1 MAPTAVIYSRIS
13 RDTEG
18 TGAGVERQ
26 RQDCLDL
33 CKRRGW
39 DVADVL
45 VDNDV
50 SAYSGKHR
58 PDYARLLDL
67 IEHDKIDVLVAWH
80 PDRLH
85 RSPIELERFVEVV
98 EAHRVQVATVTA
110 GDVDLST
117 PEGRLMARITG
128 AVARKESE
136 DKSRRLRRKHR
147 ELAEQGRVS
156 GGGNRPFGFRPDRIT
171 HDRAEAR
178 LIVDAARRVLAGESL
193 YSIVSDWTER
203 GIPTVTGAKWTTTH
217 LRTLL
222 LSPRVAGLRTNGG
235 ETFPAV
241 WSPIL
246 DRETWESVGHV
257 IRSRSRSRT
266 RPARSYLLSGGLLRC
281 DRCGAAMV
289 AAPRPYGRAYACLS
303 SHGGCNGTTIK
314 AEPVEDLIVE
324 TVLAAIDTDDL
335 AAKVAEPKED
345 DDPRDDL
352 AAVDR
357 RLDELA
363 EMFAAGE
370 IGRTEWATARK
381 ALDARRLTAEERM
394 AARATPLD
402 AYRAKGALRKQ
413 WPDLGVDQRRTIL
426 GAVVEAVKVA
436 PAGRAGG
443 RVDLDRISVEWKA

>member
-1 MAPTAVIYSRIS
+1 MA
-13 RDTEG
+13 
-18 TGAGVERQ
+18 
-26 RQDCLDL
+26 L

-39 DVADVL
+39 EVADFL
-45 VDNDV
+45 VDNDL

-58 PDYARLLDL
+58 PGYARLLDL

-110 GDVDLST
+110 GDVDLGT

-156 GGGNRPFGFRPDRIT
+156 GGGNRPFGFRADRTT
-171 HDRAEAR
+171 HDPGEAR
-178 LIVDAARRVLAGESL
+178 LIGDAARRVLAGESL
-193 YSIVSDWTER
+193 YAIVNDWTAR
-203 GIPTVTGAKWTTTH
+203 GVPTVTGAKWTTTH

-222 LSPRVAGLRTNGG
+222 LSPRVAGLRTHDG

-241 WSPIL
+241 WAPII

-257 IRSRSRSRT
+257 IRSRSRART

-281 DRCGAAMV
+281 GRCGAAMV

-303 SHGGCNGTTIK
+303 SHGGCDGTTIK

-324 TVLAAIDTDDL
+324 TVFAALDNDDL
-335 AAKVAEPKED
+335 AAAVVTSTDED
-345 DDPRDDL
+345 EDPRDDL
-352 AAVDR
+352 AAVHR

-363 EMFAAGE
+363 EMFAAAE
-370 IGRTEWATARK
+370 IGRGEWATARR
-381 ALDARRLTAEERM
+381 ALEARRVAAEERV

-402 AYRAKGALRKQ
+402 AYRVKGALRRH
-413 WPDLGVDQRRTIL
+413 WADLGVDHRRTII
-426 GAVVEAVKVA
+426 AAIIEAVSVA
-436 PAGRAGG
+436 PARRAGG
-443 RVDLDRISVEWKA
+443 RVDLDRITIEWKA